1 MVGQL
6 VHGILQPT
14 NLEYDSTMGN
24 KNNDYNLNLIIY
36 QLLHCP
42 HLISIC
48 LSKLGEKV
56 MQKKWGKKGETG
68 EYTFERDL
76 NTIMKKKKL
85 QILSIVQFNL

>member
-14 NLEYDSTMGN
+14 NLEYDSTMVN
-24 KNNDYNLNLIIY
+24 NNNNDYNLNLIIY

-48 LSKLGEKV
+48 LSKLGEKAI
-56 MQKKWGKKGETG
+56 KKT
-68 EYTFERDL
+68 L
-76 NTIMKKKKL
+76 A
-85 QILSIVQFNL
+85 